1 MDITGTYLWYYNICK
16 REVWL
21 MSRGIVPDQQDEN
34 VDIGRFIHEHTYK
47 RNDKEIAFGNVKF
60 DVIFKSKNKI
70 VIGETKKTSKYAEAS
85 KWQLMFYL
93 RTLKEAGIK
102 AEGQLLYPEEK
113 KRTSIELTQ
122 ENENILSDMC
132 TQIEKICS
140 MNHPL
145 AAEKIPFCKNCA
157 YREYCYA

>member
-60 DVIFKSKNKI
+60 DVIFRSKNKI

-93 RTLKEAGIK
+93 KTLKDAGIK
-102 AEGQLLYPEEK
+102 AEGQLLYPEER
-113 KRTSIELTQ
+113 KRTSIELTE
-122 ENENILSDMC
+122 ENENKLLEMCSD
-132 TQIEKICS
+132 IEKICS
-140 MNHPL
+140 MNLPL
-145 AAEKIPFCKNCA
+145 EAKKISFCKNCA